1 MKDLPPS
8 SLGLSA
14 RETGNV
20 AASAEYDRTHC
31 PVCNWEIDPA
41 SGKCMLCGT
50 QILEA
55 LENRTPARMVANT
68 VLAVLKLWYVPAIYW
83 ATTIPV
89 FTSWQQVLPLYSKD
103 PHQGLAHWYGA
114 IWGVVSPHPATAV
127 LTLPI
132 FALLWIMVCWP
143 EDANPAGRIV
153 SGLCTWGLFF
163 PVPLLVLLAVKPGLA
178 HPISE
183 MVDATLRYLVF

>member
-1 MKDLPPS
+1 MSGERSPEAFE
-8 SLGLSA
+8 A
-14 RETGNV
+14 RTGD
-20 AASAEYDRTHC
+20 AGEYERTHC

-50 QILEA
+50 QIREA
-55 LENRTPARMVANT
+55 LANRRPARMVAIS
-68 VLAVLKLWYVPAIYW
+68 VLAVLRLGYVPAIYW
-83 ATTIPV
+83 AYSVLV
-89 FTSWQQVLPLYSKD
+89 FTSWQKVLPLYSKD

-114 IWGVVSPHPATAV
+114 MYGGVIPHPAIGV

-143 EDANPAGRIV
+143 EDANPAGRFV

-163 PVPLLVLLAVKPGLA
+163 PVPLLMLLVVNPDLA
-178 HPISE
+178 KQIGE